1 MGECCLL
8 ESIDLNS
15 WESVHS
21 EMEENGFNDSPISSY
36 MRYILNTMSSQE
48 NNEDHLSLDHILE
61 VFNNDKIFNKYK
73 TKPLHDT
80 VSFSWK
86 GYSSCLVSTLSEF
99 LHEDHYDIRFME
111 LSEGGNVH
119 ISDEII
125 KIYEYIRSAG
135 DRISVYDNDV
145 ANKFLNEYFDIS
157 KKYIFNI
164 QNTSINSLL
173 FRKSKTLEALN
184 CIGKIPWKSEEM
196 NDEAIKEMQDKGYA
210 LYSICSPYA
219 CDTFQRAIYNIVDNQ
234 NRLNRIPD
242 LKKLRTE
249 IFLNKM
255 VRSFTRFTS
264 YNQFTN
270 YRVTL
275 NRHSGNL
282 ISLPYNELSSI
293 EEIKPLRLFEKITG
307 HIENR
312 IKDLKNEILPEKLL
326 IKIAIIGHTEQ
337 SYNLKEENCDN
348 RELADLLRV
357 IMDWYVND
365 NDSDN
370 NSDSKAYVPI
380 DLRIKNYVNKGD
392 VVNSIRWSERS
403 SPILAYKINGSV
415 GEIEVVETDY
425 FSEFYF
431 SKHRLKKLCQ
441 DNDMMFIIDCPWLTD
456 ESYELKND
464 GLLDFYCSSVQR
476 EKLRNYDKDVLD
488 SYRRTTMQELDT
500 QFNRI
505 TSSDSIKAGDI
516 SRVFKDDILREL
528 EKYVKNFP
536 ENQRKDVYI
545 FTSERD
551 GVDYSFLASYP
562 STREEIYGGK
572 QFTISHFCNKKLSKL
587 DVGTSDINIKIRLW
601 SVLKYISVSYAFIT
615 LRDEIQSL
623 FPNVISPENYFK
635 LLRSVIIVLHLHLKL
650 DEIDISV
657 RFSKG
662 IGFLKEIFN
671 NDINKVEELKK
682 NIYNKIYPFIH
693 MLYKEGV
700 FSDKNDFGDSVI
712 KTGFEMNVKS
722 AAQDVNTML
731 FIYFYRLRRK
741 EKDTESFVLNW
752 NDNYNS
758 ETLDLSNETHCFRDK
773 RLYYALFSRLI
784 RSSEINI
791 GTIHS
796 LRLAEKIFDTSNMKK
811 HVLKNIVESCKK
823 MNYTRSRI
831 YLNALK
837 ALEEI

>member
-73 TKPLHDT
+73 TKSLHDT

-99 LHEDHYDIRFME
+99 LHEDYYDIRFME
-111 LSEGGNVH
+111 LSGGSNVH

-125 KIYEYIRSAG
+125 KIYEYIRSVG
-135 DRISVYDNDV
+135 ERVSVYDNDV
-145 ANKFLNEYFDIS
+145 ANEFLNKYFDVS
-157 KKYIFNI
+157 KNYIFNT

-196 NDEAIKEMQDKGYA
+196 NDEEIKKMQDKGYA

-219 CDTFQRAIYNIVDNQ
+219 CDALQRAIYNIVDNQ
-234 NRLNRIPD
+234 SRLNRILD

-249 IFLNKM
+249 IFIDRM

-293 EEIKPLRLFEKITG
+293 EEIKPLRLFEKIADN
-307 HIENR
+307 IENR
-312 IKDLKNEILPEKLL
+312 IKDLKNEISPEKLL
-326 IKIAIIGHTEQ
+326 IKVAIIGHTEQ
-337 SYNLKEENCDN
+337 SYNPIEKNCDN

-357 IMDWYVND
+357 VMDWYVN
-365 NDSDN
+365 NHKSEN
-370 NSDSKAYVPI
+370 YIPI

-392 VVNSIRWSERS
+392 VVNSIRWSERN
-403 SPILAYKINGSV
+403 SPVPAYKINGSI
-415 GEIEVVETDY
+415 GQIEVVETDY

-431 SKHRLKKLCQ
+431 SKQQLKRLCQ
-441 DNDMMFIIDCPWLTD
+441 DNDIMFIIDCPWLTD

-464 GLLDFYCSSVQR
+464 GLLDFYCSSIQR
-476 EKLRNYDKDVLD
+476 KTLRNYDRDVLD

-505 TSSDSIKAGDI
+505 TSSDSVKAGDI

-528 EKYVKNFP
+528 EKYIKNFP

-615 LRDEIQSL
+615 LREEIQSL
-623 FPNVISPENYFK
+623 FPNVVSPENYFK
-635 LLRSVIIVLHLHLKL
+635 LLRSIIIVLHLHSNL

-657 RFSKG
+657 RFSEG
-662 IGFLKEIFN
+662 IGFLKEIFD
-671 NDINKVEELKK
+671 NDINKVEEIKK

-693 MLYKEGV
+693 TLYKDGV

-722 AAQDVNTML
+722 ATQDVNTLL
-731 FIYFYRLRRK
+731 FIYFYCLRRK
-741 EKDTESFVLNW
+741 EKNTESFVLNW
-752 NDNYNS
+752 NDSYNP
-758 ETLDLSNETHCFRDK
+758 EALDLSTETHCFRDK
-773 RLYYALFSRLI
+773 RLYYALFGRLM
-784 RSSEINI
+784 RGSEINI
-791 GTIHS
+791 GMIHS
-796 LRLAEKIFDTSNMKK
+796 LRLAENIFDTNNMKK
-811 HVLKNIVESCKK
+811 HVLKNTVEACKK
-823 MNYTRSRI
+823 MNYTKSRI